1 LKPTLAWRSPAP
13 PKSRSRLIHSY
24 FSGSTPAKLW
34 FTYRQIPGQTE
45 FGDPARQITKAALQR
60 ASLDLGYF

>member
-1 LKPTLAWRSPAP
+1 
-13 PKSRSRLIHSY
+13 LIHSY

-34 FTYRQIPGQTE
+34 FTYRQIPGQIE